1 MSGGINTVIFLSF
14 TLALGFLMVILSCA
28 LWSNWM
34 PFWSAVSFALAPA
47 PNVLFGGLA
56 GADSFSDYNKCV
68 IPSSLT
74 YSAYLD
80 FGYFLTG
87 LLLMTGVALPLM
99 LAHTSIITGTAALLS
114 LGGGVLIYGTMMTYG
129 AFFHTPDEF

>member
-1 MSGGINTVIFLSF
+1 
-14 TLALGFLMVILSCA
+14 MVILSCA

-34 PFWSAVSFALAPA
+34 PFWSGMSRLSYIAAVSFALAPA

-114 LGGGVLIYGTMMTYG
+114 LGGGVLIYGTSTY
-129 AFFHTPDEF
+129 AKVLTMQ

>member
-56 GADSFSDYNKCV
+56 GADSFSDYNN
-68 IPSSLT
+68 
-74 YSAYLD
+74 AYLD